1 MRCIVFKTKSTS
13 SSSVYVRSDAHSLFV
28 VTHVSDDAQQ
38 VDPHVWQRAYEKL
51 HTITNIDD
59 LELIMAALEKG
70 SDCSCIALND
80 MQIFLGT
87 HGSGV
92 VYLRRGT
99 EITEIVSDGF
109 CAEGSWKVGDVY
121 IATTDAF
128 LEHIGGDEGLKY
140 YFDHYR
146 PEEVVEMMQTYD
158 EGQTYGFGIASFE
171 KLEPLVPDLPAT
183 EVDEVITT
191 TKTEEGLEVHESI
204 SKSSHEVTES
214 SPTHT
219 LLTNRIKDLFVRI
232 RSQVARLKN
241 IRPTRYWLFILVPTL
256 FLIYLGFRQSD
267 WLTSLRPNTQNEYER
282 LTQSIESD
290 LNQATTESFL
300 DAGQSGEIFAS
311 IEQKL
316 ATVSAQTKS
325 LHATELAQLSTK
337 ITQKKQEL
345 LRIEPVTIKE
355 IFDIIVENPQVTIT
369 DADLDGDTLYVLDGD
384 RGVIYAVSLTNR
396 SYEVLTSDKLK
407 GARLVAASSS
417 YIYALTEREGV
428 FLITS
433 SRSIQ
438 VVPRDSEW
446 GNITDMKVFNS
457 NIYMLDDGNK
467 DIYKYIAIDT
477 KSFAPRVSYLSAETA
492 ANFGGG
498 KMMAI
503 DGAVYIAST
512 SSMRKYTSGN
522 KSDFKAVF
530 PNKTSSISQIFA
542 SPDAP
547 FTYVLDSKNS
557 AIYSLEKT
565 GAFHGQVVDPILS
578 TATYAVSTAD
588 DLYVISGSK
597 IYKISPR

>member
-1 MRCIVFKTKSTS
+1 MRCIVFKTKSTP
-13 SSSVYVRSDAHSLFV
+13 SSSVYVRSDAHCLLV
-28 VTHVSDDAQQ
+28 VTHVSDDTQT
-38 VDPHVWQRAYEKL
+38 VDPRLWQQAYERL
-51 HTITNIDD
+51 HTITSIDD
-59 LELIMAALEKG
+59 LESVMGVLEKG
-70 SDCSCIALND
+70 SDAACVTLND
-80 MQIFLGT
+80 QEILLGT

-92 VYLRRGT
+92 IYLRRGT

-109 CAEGSWKVGDVY
+109 CADGRWEEGDVY

-158 EGQTYGFGIASFE
+158 EGQTYGFGIASLEKFE
-171 KLEPLVPDLPAT
+171 TLLPDLPVT

-191 TKTEEGLEVHESI
+191 TETDEGLEVHESV
-204 SKSSHEVTES
+204 SKSSHEEETS
-214 SPTHT
+214 SPRRPSLAT
-219 LLTNRIKDLFVRI
+219 KI
-232 RSQVARLKN
+232 RNFLAQLRSRFTRLN
-241 IRPTRYWLFILVPTL
+241 LRPSRYWVFILIPTV

-267 WLTSLRPNTQNEYER
+267 WLTSLRPNTQNEYEA
-282 LTQSIESD
+282 LTQSIETD

-325 LHATELAQLSTK
+325 LHAAELAQLSTK
-337 ITQKKQEL
+337 ITQKKREL
-345 LRIEPVTIKE
+345 LRIEQVTIKE

-384 RGVIYAVSLTNR
+384 RGVIYAISLTNR

-407 GARLVAASSS
+407 GSRLVAASSS
-417 YIYALTEREGV
+417 YIYVLTEREGV

-438 VVPRDSEW
+438 VIPRDSEW
-446 GNITDMKVFNS
+446 GSITDMKVFNS
-457 NIYMLDDGNK
+457 NIYMLDDVNK

-498 KMMAI
+498 KMMTI
-503 DGAVYIAST
+503 DGALYIAST

-565 GAFHGQVVDPILS
+565 GAFHGQVIDPILS
-578 TATYAVSTAD
+578 SATHAVSTAE

-597 IYKISPR
+597 IYKISPK

>member
-1 MRCIVFKTKSTS
+1 MRCIVFKTKSTP
-13 SSSVYVRSDAHSLFV
+13 SSSVYVRSDAHCLFV
-28 VTHVSDDAQQ
+28 VTHVSDDTQQ
-38 VDPHVWQRAYEKL
+38 VDPLIWQKAYEKL
-51 HTITNIDD
+51 HTITNVDD
-59 LELIMAALEKG
+59 LESVMAVLEKG
-70 SDCSCIALND
+70 SDSACITLND
-80 MQIFLGT
+80 QKIFLGT

-92 VYLRRGT
+92 IYLRRGT

-109 CAEGSWKVGDVY
+109 CADGHWEEGDVY

-171 KLEPLVPDLPAT
+171 KLEQLVPDMPVT
-183 EVDEVITT
+183 EVDDVITT
-191 TKTEEGLEVHESI
+191 TKTDEGLEVHELV
-204 SKSSHEVTES
+204 SKLSHEDDS
-214 SPTHT
+214 T
-219 LLTNRIKDLFVRI
+219 LSVRPSFVSNTKKLFTQL
-232 RSQVARLKN
+232 RSRFARLSL
-241 IRPTRYWLFILVPTL
+241 RPSRYWLFVLIPTV

-267 WLTSLRPNTQNEYER
+267 WLTSFRPNTQNEYDV
-282 LTQSIESD
+282 LVKSIDSD

-300 DAGQSGEIFAS
+300 DAGQSDEIFTS

-325 LHATELAQLSTK
+325 LHATELSQLSTK
-337 ITQKKQEL
+337 IMQKKQEL
-345 LRIEPVTIKE
+345 LRIEPVTFKE
-355 IFDIIVENPQVTIT
+355 IFDIVVENPQVTIT

-384 RGVIYAVSLTNR
+384 RGVIYAISLISR
-396 SYEVLTSDKLK
+396 SYEVLTSDKLN
-407 GARLVAASSS
+407 GARLLAASSS

-428 FLITS
+428 FLITT

-438 VVPRDSEW
+438 VIPRDSEW
-446 GNITDMKVFNS
+446 GSISDMKVFNS
-457 NIYMLDDGNK
+457 NIYMLDDANK

-498 KMMAI
+498 KMMTI
-503 DGAVYIAST
+503 DGAVYIAT
-512 SSMRKYTSGN
+512 ASSMRKYTSGN

-530 PNKTSSISQIFA
+530 PNKTAVISQIFD

-557 AIYSLEKT
+557 AIYALEET
-565 GAFHGQVVDPILS
+565 GAFHGQIVDPILS
-578 TATYAVSTAD
+578 SASHVVSTVED
-588 DLYVISGSK
+588 VYVLSGSK
-597 IYKISPR
+597 VYKISKKI

>member
-1 MRCIVFKTKSTS
+1 
-13 SSSVYVRSDAHSLFV
+13 
-28 VTHVSDDAQQ
+28 VSDDAQQ
-38 VDPHVWQRAYEKL
+38 VDTHIWQQAYERL
-51 HTITNIDD
+51 HTITNVDD
-59 LELIMAALEKG
+59 LESVMTVLEKG
-70 SDCSCIALND
+70 SDSACITLND
-80 MQIFLGT
+80 QQIFLGT

-92 VYLRRGT
+92 IYLRRGT
-99 EITEIVSDGF
+99 EIIEIVSDGF
-109 CAEGSWKVGDVY
+109 CAEGRWEVGDVY

-171 KLEPLVPDLPAT
+171 KLEPLVPELPVT
-183 EVDEVITT
+183 EVEDVITT
-191 TKTEEGLEVHESI
+191 TKTDEGLEVQESV
-204 SKSSHEVTES
+204 SKSSHKEKIS
-214 SPTHT
+214 SP
-219 LLTNRIKDLFVRI
+219 LRASLANRIRNFLAQLCSRFT
-232 RSQVARLKN
+232 RLN
-241 IRPTRYWLFILVPTL
+241 LRPTRYWLFVLIPTL

-267 WLTSLRPNTQNEYER
+267 WLTGLRPNTQNEYEA

-325 LHATELAQLSTK
+325 LHTAELAQLSTK
-337 ITQKKQEL
+337 IIQKKQEL
-345 LRIEPVTIKE
+345 LRIEQVTIKE

-369 DADLDGDTLYVLDGD
+369 DTDLDGDTLYVLDGD
-384 RGVIYAVSLTNR
+384 RGVIYAISLTNR
-396 SYEVLTSDKLK
+396 SYEVLISDKLK

-438 VVPRDSEW
+438 VIPRDSEW
-446 GNITDMKVFNS
+446 GSITDMKVFNS
-457 NIYMLDDGNK
+457 NIYMLDDVNK

-503 DGAVYIAST
+503 DGAVYAATT

-530 PNKTSSISQIFA
+530 PNKISTISQIFA

-547 FTYVLDSKNS
+547 FTYILDSKNS

-565 GAFHGQVVDPILS
+565 GAFHGQIIDPILS
-578 TATYAVSTAD
+578 TASHVVSTAED
-588 DLYVISGSK
+588 VYVVSGSK
-597 IYKISPR
+597 VYKISPK